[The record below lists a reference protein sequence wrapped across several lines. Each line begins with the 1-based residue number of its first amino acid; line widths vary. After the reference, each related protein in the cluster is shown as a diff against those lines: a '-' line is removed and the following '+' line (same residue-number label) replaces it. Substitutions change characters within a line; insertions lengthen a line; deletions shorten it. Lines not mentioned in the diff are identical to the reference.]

1 MEITKYIKENI
12 VLFDGAM
19 GTMLQDKGLKIGENP
34 EIFGF
39 ENQEKLLEIHKEYLK
54 SGSNIITTNT
64 FGANELK
71 LDRLGYKVED
81 IVDNAIKIAKL
92 AIEQS
97 DKSIKR
103 YVALDVGPIGEMLEP
118 IGTMSFDRAY
128 EVFKRQMVQGEKSG
142 ADIIL
147 IETMMDLYEAKAA
160 VLAAKEN
167 TNLPVFLTMTFDE
180 NGRSFTG
187 CMPESMVAT
196 IQGLGVDAIGVNC
209 SLGENTNL
217 PVFLTMT
224 FDENGRSFT
233 GCMPES
239 MVATIQGLGVDA
251 IGVNCSLGPKKLVP
265 IVEKICKISYV
276 PIIVQA
282 NAGLPDIIDGNAI
295 YNIKEDEYLEGV
307 KEFIQKGASIIGGC
321 CGTTPNFIR
330 KISDNLSNIDKIEV
344 EKEHNSIIC
353 SPSKIVE
360 IKQPTVIG
368 ERINPTGKK
377 LLKES
382 IRNENIDYIINL
394 AIEQVNA
401 GADIINVNVG
411 LPGIDEKRILSKI
424 IKEIQSII
432 DTPIQIDSSDI
443 NALEQGLRYYNGKTM
458 LNSVNGKEKSLATIL
473 PIVKKYGSSVV
484 GLTLDERGI
493 PNTAQE
499 RFEIAKKIVE
509 RATSYGIKK
518 EDIIIDCLCLTAS
531 AQQEEA
537 MVTLECIK
545 MIKEQLGVNT
555 ILGISNISFGLSNR
569 KILNSTFL
577 SMALSYGLDIPI
589 MNPNEEYMMDVIN
602 SFKVIKSIDK
612 GCIDYID
619 RYNGYTDKKKIIS
632 SNKELTLES
641 IVVNG
646 LKEEAKESTLKLLES
661 KSENFILNEILIP
674 SLDIVGKKYDKGE
687 IFLPQLI
694 QSAEAVKSSL
704 NTIKEKLLKE
714 NYNSMSKGKIIVAT
728 VKGDIHD
735 IGKNIVKIMLEN
747 YGYEV
752 IDLGKDVPIEDV
764 IYNAKK
770 QNIKLV
776 GLSALMTTTINS
788 MKETIKA
795 LKDNNIKTKVFVGG
809 AVLTEEYAKNIGA
822 DYYSKDAKSAIEIAK
837 MSF

>member
-1 MEITKYIKENI
+1 MEITKYIKGNI

-39 ENQEKLLEIHKEYLK
+39 ENPEKLLEIHKEYLK

-71 LDRLGYKVED
+71 LDKLGYKVED

-147 IETMMDLYEAKAA
+147 IETMIDLYEAKAA

-209 SLGENTNL
+209 SLG
-217 PVFLTMT
+217 
-224 FDENGRSFT
+224 
-233 GCMPES
+233 
-239 MVATIQGLGVDA
+239 
-251 IGVNCSLGPKKLVP
+251 PKKLIP

-344 EKEHNSIIC
+344 EKEHKSIIC

-545 MIKEQLGVNT
+545 MIKEQLGVST
-555 ILGISNISFGLSNR
+555 ILGISNISFGLPNR